1 MFCSELVV
9 SFACVYFV
17 VTGHFMPFSGLSIL
31 LANLA
36 STEKSATGKVGLT
49 SPRSIRIA
57 AVTPNHYTTSRTAF
71 SWQSDLFLCIASC
84 HETE

>member
-36 STEKSATGKVGLT
+36 STEKVRLEKSGSLHLGPFA
-49 SPRSIRIA
+49 
-57 AVTPNHYTTSRTAF
+57 
-71 SWQSDLFLCIASC
+71 
-84 HETE
+84 